1 MFPQHRNS
9 LLLKQPIIMLEQHNH
24 CSANDL
30 MFKKNQITTPT
41 ILYTF
46 VSLTVNVQQNILQ
59 SKEKEKLEYCDITFS
74 L

>member
-30 MFKKNQITTPT
+30 MFKKITTPT

-46 VSLTVNVQQNILQ
+46 VSLTVNIQQNILQ